1 MDGRSLPQLTT
12 EIPGPLSR
20 KWVDSLSRTE
30 CPAITARRSRRSEAG
45 GVDQDP
51 IVWEAGSGAN
61 IRDVDGNVYVDITSS
76 FAVAGIGHS
85 HPVVAEAA
93 AEQARTLPHAMGD
106 VYPARVKIALAE
118 RLAQIAPGDLEV
130 SIFGMSGAESVEAAI
145 KSAVICTGKST
156 IVSFQGS
163 YHGLS
168 LGALAVTGYRREFK
182 APFKGQIA
190 QFGRQFPFPNCYRC
204 PIGQQ
209 YPECNTACLN
219 PLVDA
224 LDSPASGLDDVAAV
238 LVEPIQGRG
247 GMVVPPDE
255 WLVKLA
261 EVCKARGILLI
272 FDEIFT
278 GFGRTGRWFA
288 ADHSGVVPDLMCLG
302 KALGGGFPI
311 SAAIGT
317 REVMGHWGLS
327 KGEALHTSTFLG
339 NPLGCAMAQAAIG
352 VLTDEQLIERSASLE
367 TTIRGALNRLAGKH
381 DSIGDVRGRGT
392 MFGVEFVSSREEKT
406 PDSTTVMR
414 LTRRLLERGF
424 LVLPAGVH
432 GNILGI
438 TPPFVITN
446 EQLNGFF
453 EALDDELQQV
463 GTGRLR

>member
-12 EIPGPLSR
+12 EIPGPQSR
-20 KWVDSLSRTE
+20 HWVDSLSRTE

-45 GVDQDP
+45 GVSQDP
-51 IVWEAGSGAN
+51 IVWEAGLGAN
-61 IRDVDGNVYVDITSS
+61 IRDVDGNVYVDVTSS

-85 HPVVAEAA
+85 HPVVATAA
-93 AEQARTLPHAMGD
+93 AQQASTLPHAMGD
-106 VYPARVKIALAE
+106 VYPARVKIELAE
-118 RLAQIAPGDLEV
+118 RLAQLAPGDLEV
-130 SIFGMSGAESVEAAI
+130 SIFGMSGAESVEAAV
-145 KSAVICTGKST
+145 KSAVICTGKNT
-156 IVSFQGS
+156 IVSFHGS

-190 QFGRQFPFPNCYRC
+190 QFGRQYPFPNCYRC
-204 PIGQQ
+204 PVSRQ
-209 YPECNTACLN
+209 YPDCNIACMK

-247 GMVVPPDE
+247 GIVIPPDE
-255 WLVKLA
+255 WLISLA

-288 ADHSGVVPDLMCLG
+288 AEHSGVTPDLMCIG

-317 REVMGHWGLS
+317 RDVMDHWGLS

-352 VLTDEQLIERSASLE
+352 VLTSEKLIERSALLE
-367 TTIRGALNRLAGKH
+367 ETIRDGLAQLADKYDG
-381 DSIGDVRGRGT
+381 IGNVRGRGT
-392 MFGVEFVSSREEKT
+392 MFGVEFVSSRDDRT
-406 PDSTTVMR
+406 PDPAIVMV
-414 LTRRLLERGF
+414 LTRRLLQRGF
-424 LVLPAGVH
+424 LVLPAGIH
-432 GNILGI
+432 GNVLGI
-438 TPPFVITN
+438 TPPFVITIK
-446 EQLNGFF
+446 QLEAFF
-453 EALDDELQQV
+453 AALDDELDQAVKRQC
-463 GTGRLR
+463 